1 MGRKCGVDTR
11 TARTDTDCSY
21 VREETK
27 MLIRLLVVVLTV
39 VGPMPFRVCTC
50 AASLPPR
57 MCADAPAPV
66 PAKAM
71 TKKSC
76 GCESGPIHSAPAR
89 HVAPPHANTDCSSPS
104 TGDAPHQDRHDR
116 DCPATNPAPVVRDAV
131 TPPAVDSPTDCS
143 GPVLAVLVQPSQLLI
158 TSVARRPAPPRA
170 SKLPLYITLLSIRN

>member
-1 MGRKCGVDTR
+1 
-11 TARTDTDCSY
+11 
-21 VREETK
+21 

-39 VGPMPFRVCTC
+39 VGPMPFRVCKC

-57 MCADAPAPV
+57 MSADAPAPV
-66 PAKAM
+66 PAKAT

-116 DCPATNPAPVVRDAV
+116 DCPAANPAPVVRDAV
-131 TPPAVDSPTDCS
+131 TPPAVECQIDYV
-143 GPVLAVLVQPSQLLI
+143 G
-158 TSVARRPAPPRA
+158 PAPTVGVHPSKLLSTSLACRPVPPHA
-170 SKLPLYITLLSIRN
+170 STLPLYITLLSLRN